1 MLTVN
6 TLKKGI
12 VTGEER
18 EKHTRSSF
26 FSSVLNEEEERE
38 PPTGAPR
45 HYQQIDELLN
55 HRYISNELCLT
66 QNRLYIYEYIF
77 VYDLSLAAMF
87 VYHFGKCALC
97 VGGGLSPFRTTGAER
112 EALADVEEKTDFHLN
127 KST

>member
-1 MLTVN
+1 MRKT
-6 TLKKGI
+6 
-12 VTGEER
+12 
-18 EKHTRSSF
+18 HTQLF
-26 FSSVLNEEEERE
+26 FLVCFELGRGARTPYWSPEAL
-38 PPTGAPR
+38 PTDRRIIKP
-45 HYQQIDELLN
+45 
-55 HRYISNELCLT
+55 HRYISNELCLP

-97 VGGGLSPFRTTGAER
+97 AGGGLSPFRTTGAER